1 MLRHESL
8 PRPMPLKYAVPFW
21 MSGVFSIVF
30 YIANLVVDVQGT
42 CAWDQGHCRKR
53 QNAFNGPILWF
64 LRSVRCSV
72 WGARMV
78 SFLHPGLMAFPRRCT
93 ACVPTRQS
101 TCKQRVHDI
110 RSTEGSAKM
119 LSVGMVSSLHL
130 GLMVFPQRCTACVP
144 TRQSTCKQRVH
155 GIRSTDG
162 SAKKLSMGDVRRI
175 CASPG
180 ARRMRQNVS
189 QPILPFLRSVRCS
202 VCDARM
208 VSSLHPAMMVFP
220 QRCTA

>member
-162 SAKKLSMGDVRRI
+162 SAKKLSMVDVQVACARHQEHRRCAKMLSVGDVRRN

-180 ARRMRQNVS
+180 ARTMRQNV
-189 QPILPFLRSVRCS
+189 
-202 VCDARM
+202 A
-208 VSSLHPAMMVFP
+208 
-220 QRCTA
+220 

>member
-119 LSVGMVSSLHL
+119 LSVVDVQVACARH
-130 GLMVFPQRCTACVP
+130 QEHRRC
-144 TRQSTCKQRVH
+144 
-155 GIRSTDG
+155 
-162 SAKKLSMGDVRRI
+162 AKMLSVGDVRRN

-180 ARRMRQNVS
+180 ARTMRQNSTCRWRSHGISTDDAPKKLSLGDLRMTCASPGAQRMRQNV
-189 QPILPFLRSVRCS
+189 
-202 VCDARM
+202 
-208 VSSLHPAMMVFP
+208 
-220 QRCTA
+220 

>member
-144 TRQSTCKQRVH
+144 TRQTANVGTSVEADDVYPMSQLAASSREAPFCTRQR
-155 GIRSTDG
+155 RF
-162 SAKKLSMGDVRRI
+162 ALSLQPWSRRI
-175 CASPG
+175 VVDVQATCAWY
-180 ARRMRQNVS
+180 QE
-189 QPILPFLRSVRCS
+189 
-202 VCDARM
+202 
-208 VSSLHPAMMVFP
+208 H
-220 QRCTA
+220 